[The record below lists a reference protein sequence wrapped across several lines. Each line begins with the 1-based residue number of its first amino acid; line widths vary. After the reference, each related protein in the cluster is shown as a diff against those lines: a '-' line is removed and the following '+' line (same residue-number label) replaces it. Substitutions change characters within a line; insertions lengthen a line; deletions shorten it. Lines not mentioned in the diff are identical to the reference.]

1 MCQLDEELGD
11 VHSNIVDLEV
21 AHMQYLR
28 HDILQSDNTFDHVSG
43 LIAELD
49 CLVSFAEFAIEHN
62 YVRPTISD
70 ENVIQI
76 TQGRHPLMELC
87 QDMFVP
93 NDTDLKE
100 TQNSMLITGANTS
113 GKSIYIT
120 QVALIVFMSH
130 LGSFIPA
137 SNATIGTKL

>member
-1 MCQLDEELGD
+1 M
-11 VHSNIVDLEV
+11 
-21 AHMQYLR
+21 
-28 HDILQSDNTFDHVSG
+28 TFAHVSD

-49 CLVSFAEFAIEHN
+49 CLVSFAEFSIEHN
-62 YVRPTISD
+62 YVRPTMSD

-76 TQGRHPLMELC
+76 SQGRHPLMELC

-100 TQNSMLITGANTS
+100 TEKSMLITGANAS
-113 GKSIYIT
+113 GKSIYLT

-130 LGSFIPA
+130 LGSFVPA
-137 SNATIGTKL
+137 ANATIGFKLLIGRYLSYDFGVPSNITK